1 MNQLAFARA
10 QHAALKERLR
20 ALDPALD
27 EETLADTLEG
37 LTDLHEIIAAI
48 LRAALNDEALVCG
61 LKVRIDEMQ
70 DRLGRLSDR
79 ASKRRQIACEA
90 MTEAAIRK
98 ITVSDLTVSLRAG
111 TPGLTVV
118 DEAVIPDS
126 YWEPRP
132 PRLNRQ
138 ALLCELKSGA
148 SIAGVLL
155 SNPQPVISVRTK

>member
-1 MNQLAFARA
+1 MNQLDFARA
-10 QHAALKERLR
+10 RHAALKERLR
-20 ALDPALD
+20 VLDPDLD

-48 LRAALNDEALVCG
+48 LRAALSDEALASG
-61 LKVRIDEMQ
+61 LKQRIGEMQ
-70 DRLGRLSDR
+70 ERLGRLSDR
-79 ASKRRQIACEA
+79 ASRRRQIACEA
-90 MTEAAIRK
+90 MTEAAIKK

-111 TPGLTVV
+111 SPGLMVV
-118 DEAVIPDS
+118 DEAAIPES

-138 ALLCELKSGA
+138 ALLCELKQGGA
-148 SIAGVLL
+148 VAGVLL

>member
-1 MNQLAFARA
+1 MNQLDFARA
-10 QHAALKERLR
+10 RHAALKERLL
-20 ALDPALD
+20 AQDPDLD

-48 LRAALNDEALVCG
+48 LRAALSDEALACG
-61 LKVRIDEMQ
+61 LKQRIDEMQ
-70 DRLGRLSDR
+70 ERLGRLSER

-90 MTEAAIRK
+90 MVEAEIRK
-98 ITVSDLTVSLRAG
+98 ILAPDLTVSLRSG
-111 TPGLTVV
+111 TPALTVV
-118 DEAVIPDS
+118 DEAAIPEA